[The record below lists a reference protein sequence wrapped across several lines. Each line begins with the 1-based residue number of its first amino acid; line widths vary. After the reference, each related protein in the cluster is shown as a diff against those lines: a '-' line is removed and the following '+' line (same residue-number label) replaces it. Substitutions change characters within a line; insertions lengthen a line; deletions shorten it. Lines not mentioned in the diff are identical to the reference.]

1 VAAISTRNQKAN
13 LKAIASVMLTSTL
26 MSSLRLRTKKSLTK
40 PLLLVVVFALVVGC
54 TTTVYAISLP
64 QKIVHMPVNVT
75 SVVHMPVYVTSVVV
89 HYQISKVPGTCPS
102 TVVFCSG
109 GPPPPYE
116 PDQTLSGY
124 ATGVG
129 GVETIKVSVFSFG
142 ILDSNVTS
150 VSIETSGFSILS
162 TNSQIP
168 FTMPTSGSG
177 QSTLAVRLKS
187 PTSNFN
193 GQLSIMVDEF
203 LG

>member
-1 VAAISTRNQKAN
+1 
-13 LKAIASVMLTSTL
+13 MLTSTL
-26 MSSLRLRTKKSLTK
+26 MSSLRLRAKKSLTK
-40 PLLLVVVFALVVGC
+40 LLLLVVVFALVAGC

-75 SVVHMPVYVTSVVV
+75 SVVL

-150 VSIETSGFSILS
+150 VSVETSGFSILS